1 MLHAEIVIPWLVVR
15 LFNLFSDPNNVYA
28 WALDVLIL
36 TPFFS
41 AICGSRPSLRISSGS
56 VAPQGAWP
64 WQAMLRFTIYDR
76 AMFCGGSLILP
87 QWVLT
92 TAYCVYGKKASNI
105 FVR

>member
-1 MLHAEIVIPWLVVR
+1 M
-15 LFNLFSDPNNVYA
+15 FNLFSDPNDVNTLATNVSTC
-28 WALDVLIL
+28 

-41 AICGSRPSLRISSGS
+41 AICGSRPPLRISSGS

-64 WQAMLRFTIYDR
+64 WQAMLRFTVYDR
-76 AMFCGGSLILP
+76 AMFCGASLILP

>member
-1 MLHAEIVIPWLVVR
+1 MWTLLAT
-15 LFNLFSDPNNVYA
+15 NVST
-28 WALDVLIL
+28 L

-41 AICGSRPSLRISSGS
+41 AICGSRPPLRISSGS

-64 WQAMLRFTIYDR
+64 WQAMLRFTVYDR